1 MAAAALGE
9 ATLGEAART
18 ACDEAMQTAFE
29 SIVEEAK
36 PGGAK
41 AIRQLEQRA
50 VQAAAQLR
58 GAAQAL
64 D

>member
-1 MAAAALGE
+1 MQAAFA
-9 ATLGEAART
+9 
-18 ACDEAMQTAFE
+18 

-36 PGGAK
+36 AGGRREK
-41 AIRQLEQRA
+41 AIRKLEQRA
-50 VQAAAQLR
+50 AQAATQLR